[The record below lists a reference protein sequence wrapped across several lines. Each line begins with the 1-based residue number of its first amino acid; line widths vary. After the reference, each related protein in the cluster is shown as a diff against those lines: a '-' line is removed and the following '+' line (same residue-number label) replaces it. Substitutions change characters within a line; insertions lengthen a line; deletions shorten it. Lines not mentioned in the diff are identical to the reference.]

1 MHAAWITASATYHT
15 RSGACSGRLDAYSL
29 VADYKFDRHFDAYA
43 GFMWSHVADGLA
55 AGYLN
60 SWTIDPT
67 IGGRFNF

>member
-1 MHAAWITASATYHT
+1 
-15 RSGACSGRLDAYSL
+15 L
-29 VADYKFDRHFDAYA
+29 VYDAYA

-67 IGGRFNF
+67 IGARFNFQALL

>member
-1 MHAAWITASATYHT
+1 
-15 RSGACSGRLDAYSL
+15 
-29 VADYKFDRHFDAYA
+29 
-43 GFMWSHVADGLA
+43 MWSRVADGLA